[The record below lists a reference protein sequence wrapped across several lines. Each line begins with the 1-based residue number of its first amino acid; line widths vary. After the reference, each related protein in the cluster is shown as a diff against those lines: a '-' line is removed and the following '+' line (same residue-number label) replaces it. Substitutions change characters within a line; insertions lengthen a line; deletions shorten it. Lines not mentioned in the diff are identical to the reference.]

1 MAKFTEDE
9 IEQLSY
15 HRYVDKV
22 SEDVI
27 KFSDEFK
34 EMFIRE
40 YLDGKKP
47 TEIFLRAGF
56 DTDVLG
62 AKRIERCS
70 ARWRKA
76 YEDGML
82 LAEDRKRKRAGL
94 IKKLETA
101 NNTIETQM
109 AEIEQLKRQI
119 ERLEQTKQNGFSILS

>member
-1 MAKFTEDE
+1 M
-9 IEQLSY
+9 
-15 HRYVDKV
+15 
-22 SEDVI
+22 
-27 KFSDEFK
+27 
-34 EMFIRE
+34 
-40 YLDGKKP
+40 
-47 TEIFLRAGF
+47 RAGF

-101 NNTIETQM
+101 NNTIENQM

-119 ERLEQTKQNGFSILS
+119 ERLEQTKPE